1 MRVAPFVVLLASIA
15 FACGSSAD
23 RGKDFT
29 DDSSTAPPPDL
40 GKPAEPPPGDPDGDT
55 CGGATALLSHAP
67 VYMLF
72 IVDGSGS
79 MLDPLVPGGPT
90 GLKWQA
96 AKSALNAFIDD
107 AAARKDYSFAAGLF
121 LFDGTKGVPEFQQS
135 DVPIHY
141 VDAQQKNALESR
153 INGSTPQGGTPL
165 TLSLQGQIP
174 FLEGFVPTQP
184 LKSNGKRVLVLMTDG
199 VPDGGADVQPQV
211 QAQCIGL
218 VGDAQKQGVTTFAVG
233 IGDPASASTTYDEIF
248 LGKLAV
254 AGGAP
259 APGCTPGWNETSP
272 ASQTPCHFQ
281 ITPGQK
287 TAAQIQSEMLAAI
300 EAIRGAAQSCE
311 FVLEATDP
319 IDPTKVNVVYTD
331 ANGKETEVYQNASD
345 GWTYDDPSH
354 PTAVIFH
361 GDICKQLQSESDG
374 QVKIELGCA
383 TKVK

>member
-1 MRVAPFVVLLASIA
+1 MRVSPFVLCSA
-15 FACGSSAD
+15 FVVAACGSSSA
-23 RGKDFT
+23 RRDFT
-29 DDSSTAPPPDL
+29 DDSAATSPPDL
-40 GKPAEPPPGDPDGDT
+40 GQPATPPPSKPGDDT
-55 CGGATALLSHAP
+55 CGGATAVLSHLP

-107 AAARKDYSFAAGLF
+107 TAARKDYSFAAGLF

-135 DVPIHY
+135 DVAIHY
-141 VDAQQKNALESR
+141 VDAQQKAALESR
-153 INGSTPQGGTPL
+153 INGSSPQGGTPL
-165 TLSLQGQIP
+165 TLALQGQIP

-184 LKSNGKRVLVLMTDG
+184 LKPGGKRVLVVMTDG
-199 VPDGGADVQPQV
+199 VPDGGSDVQPQV
-211 QAQCIGL
+211 QAKCEQLIS
-218 VGDAQKQGVTTFAVG
+218 DAQKAGVTTFAVG
-233 IGDPASASTTYDEIF
+233 IGDPASATSTYDEVF

-259 APGCTPGWNETSP
+259 AAGCTPGWNETSP
-272 ASQTPCHFQ
+272 AGQTPCHFQ

-311 FVLEATDP
+311 FVLESKDP
-319 IDPTKVNVVYTD
+319 IDPSKVNVVYTD
-331 ANGKETEVYQNASD
+331 ANGKDMPVYQNAND

-354 PTAVIFH
+354 PTSVIFH